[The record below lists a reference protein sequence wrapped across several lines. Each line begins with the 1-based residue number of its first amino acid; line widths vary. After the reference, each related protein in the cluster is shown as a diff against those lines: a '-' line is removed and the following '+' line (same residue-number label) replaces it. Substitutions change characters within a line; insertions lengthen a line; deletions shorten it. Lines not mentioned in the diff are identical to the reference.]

1 MGLEPMHVFPFRRH
15 VLHQRI
21 VSALVC
27 LAIYA
32 GLCAVCCIASAQT
45 STITVQSNLVLVPV
59 LVQDS
64 KRNVLYGLKA
74 SQFIVKDNGIEQTIH
89 MEQDEEVSSLS
100 LVVLVQCSRSAEME
114 QDNLRGLATM
124 VDAISGEA
132 EQETAVVSFGT
143 EPELLGGFSADP
155 DTTHAIV
162 KKYQPCNDDGG
173 ASIYDAVNY
182 AAKLLETR
190 DPHRRRAI
198 LLISETRDHGSET
211 KPAAVIERLGKS
223 NIVVDA
229 VAFSPGRSAVLED
242 LKHSNGAAG
251 GPIGM
256 ILMAVQAL
264 RKNAPKEFARMSGGE
279 YINFATQKSF
289 DRSLGGLANHVHNGY
304 LLSFQ
309 PHGDTTPGLHKITV
323 EVPDYKST
331 VRHRESYWYGEV
343 PLPK

>member
-1 MGLEPMHVFPFRRH
+1 VKRLGLLAVVLMGGTAAAQTAEP
-15 VLHQRI
+15 
-21 VSALVC
+21 
-27 LAIYA
+27 
-32 GLCAVCCIASAQT
+32 QT
-45 STITVQSNLVLVPV
+45 STLTVQSNLVLVPV

-74 SQFIVKDNGIEQTIH
+74 SQFVVKDNGIEQTIH
-89 MEQDEEVSSLS
+89 MEEGEEVSSLS
-100 LVVLVQCSRSAEME
+100 LVVVVQCSRSADAQGE
-114 QDNLRGLATM
+114 NLRGLATM
-124 VDAISGEA
+124 VDAINGEA

-143 EPELLGGFSADP
+143 DPELLGGFSGDP
-155 DTTHAIV
+155 DTTHAVV
-162 KKYQPCNDDGG
+162 KKYQPCDDDGG

-211 KPAAVIERLGKS
+211 KARDVIARLGKS
-223 NIVVDA
+223 NITVDS
-229 VAFSPGRSAVLED
+229 VAFSPGKTAVIED
-242 LKHSNGAAG
+242 LKHSDGAAG

-256 ILMAVQAL
+256 IVMAVQAL

-279 YINFATQKSF
+279 YINFTTQKGF

-309 PHGDTTPGLHKITV
+309 PHGDTSPGLHKITV

-331 VRHRESYWYGEV
+331 VRHRESYWYGDVVVAAE
-343 PLPK
+343 K

>member
-1 MGLEPMHVFPFRRH
+1 MSFEGVAMR
-15 VLHQRI
+15 
-21 VSALVC
+21 
-27 LAIYA
+27 
-32 GLCAVCCIASAQT
+32 GLCLLAVVLMLGGTAAAQTAEPQT
-45 STITVQSNLVLVPV
+45 STLTVQSNLVLVPV

-74 SQFIVKDNGIEQTIH
+74 AQFVVKDNGIEQTVRV
-89 MEQDEEVSSLS
+89 EDSEEASALS
-100 LVVLVQCSRSAEME
+100 LVVVVQCSRSAEMQ

-143 EPELLGGFSADP
+143 EPQLLGGFSADP
-155 DTTHAIV
+155 DTTHAVV
-162 KKYQPCNDDGG
+162 KKYQPCDDDGG

-190 DPHRRRAI
+190 NPHRLRAI

-211 KPAAVIERLGKS
+211 RARDVIERLGKS

-229 VAFSPGRSAVLED
+229 VTFSPGKSAVIED
-242 LKHSNGAAG
+242 LKHSDGAAG

-256 ILMAVQAL
+256 ILMAVQAV

-279 YINFATQKSF
+279 YINFTTQKGF

-309 PHGDTTPGLHKITV
+309 PHGDTSPGLHKITV
-323 EVPDYKST
+323 GVPDYKST
-331 VRHRESYWYGEV
+331 VRHRESYWYGDV
-343 PLPK
+343 AVAK

>member
-1 MGLEPMHVFPFRRH
+1 MKLTALLAGMWMIGATAAAQSTEP
-15 VLHQRI
+15 Q
-21 VSALVC
+21 A
-27 LAIYA
+27 
-32 GLCAVCCIASAQT
+32 

-59 LVQDS
+59 LVQDA
-64 KRNVLYGLKA
+64 KRNVLYGLKP
-74 SQFIVKDNGIEQTIH
+74 SQFVVKDNGIEQTIH
-89 MEQDEEVSSLS
+89 METDEEVSSLS
-100 LVVLVQCSRSAEME
+100 LVVLVQCSRSAEL
-114 QDNLRGLATM
+114 QQNNLSGLATM

-143 EPELLGGFSADP
+143 EPELLGGFSSDP
-155 DTTHAIV
+155 NTTHANV
-162 KKYQPCNDDGG
+162 RKYQPCDDGG

-198 LLISETRDHGSET
+198 LLISETRDHGSLT

-229 VAFSPGRSAVLED
+229 VAFSPGRSAVVED

-256 ILMAVQAL
+256 ILMAVQAV

-279 YINFATQKSF
+279 YINFATQKGF

-309 PHGDTTPGLHKITV
+309 PRGDTTPGLHKITV

-331 VRHRESYWYGEV
+331 VRHRESYWYGDQ
-343 PLPK
+343 PQPK